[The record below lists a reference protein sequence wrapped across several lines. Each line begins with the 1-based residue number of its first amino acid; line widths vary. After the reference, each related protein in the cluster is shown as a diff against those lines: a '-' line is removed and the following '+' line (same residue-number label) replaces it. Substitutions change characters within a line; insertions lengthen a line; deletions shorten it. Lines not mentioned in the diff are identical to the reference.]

1 LGFNKPLCPERN
13 SLPFGAFFYMKY
25 TININQKAVIDNNWT
40 KLTLDHIA
48 IIETVVSCIN
58 SRAFLTIQDNSGTW
72 YWLKVAKIIEELPIL
87 RIKERRCK
95 ELINDLVE
103 YNLLEINPNNKSYQK
118 HYLRIGINY
127 AKLQFDSH
135 AENNKPMQET
145 AKHYA
150 ENCKLTM
157 QDNAYDNNTIY
168 YNTIL
173 DNNNNKAENKK
184 TFKEIKQERGIM
196 TLEELVMEAIN
207 EETFM
212 DRLMM
217 NFGREKNMTVEIMK
231 YYIKAIYSHWKYDLK
246 LEHNNRREFR
256 SHLINTINRDIF
268 GNQRLYN
275 QGIILLKNKKNTK

>member
-1 LGFNKPLCPERN
+1 MQIIRVTKKDN
-13 SLPFGAFFYMKY
+13 Y
-25 TININQKAVIDNNWT
+25 TIISNHILRDKTLSLKARGLLCTIMTLPDDWDFTIAGMLTIIPETKGGLYKIIDELIEKGYCEKSIIRGSGKFAKLDYIFYEVSNKTIAPQSDSPHTEKPDTVKPHTAKRSQLNTNINQISN
-40 KLTLDHIA
+40 
-48 IIETVVSCIN
+48 
-58 SRAFLTIQDNSGTW
+58 
-72 YWLKVAKIIEELPIL
+72 EL
-87 RIKERRCK
+87 
-95 ELINDLVE
+95 
-103 YNLLEINPNNKSYQK
+103 
-118 HYLRIGINY
+118 
-127 AKLQFDSH
+127 
-135 AENNKPMQET
+135 
-145 AKHYA
+145 
-150 ENCKLTM
+150 
-157 QDNAYDNNTIY
+157 
-168 YNTIL
+168 
-173 DNNNNKAENKK
+173 NNNNKAENKK

-217 NFGREKNMTVEIMK
+217 NFGREKNMTVEMMK